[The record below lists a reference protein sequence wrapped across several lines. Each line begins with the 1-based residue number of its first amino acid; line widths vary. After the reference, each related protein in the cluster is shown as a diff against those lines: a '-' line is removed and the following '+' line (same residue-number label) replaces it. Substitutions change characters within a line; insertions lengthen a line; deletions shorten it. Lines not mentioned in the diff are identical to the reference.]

1 MIKIGQTCIKR
12 YTRQQNAT
20 LNRMALIEKIF
31 NPLSSFHHKRISRYL
46 CELDIEKI
54 IDIGAHKGEFLEK
67 MLKIE
72 KVNSFYAF
80 EPQRNIFNELSKKF
94 SKNKKVTLFNYAMDE
109 EITKKKLKINKLS
122 MTSSLAEIN
131 ENSLYLKFKNFLTL
145 AKSNFEDEY
154 EVQTSTIDKIFEGI
168 NLRKTLLKIDVEGFE
183 ISVIKGSQ
191 VKLRQIPFILL
202 ENQFGN
208 HYKNNNFN
216 DIIKLLSEKNFE
228 IDKKFIFPTMHY
240 QDVLFKKI

>member
-1 MIKIGQTCIKR
+1 
-12 YTRQQNAT
+12 
-20 LNRMALIEKIF
+20 MAFIEKIF
-31 NPLSSFHHKRISRYL
+31 NPLSTFHHKRIYKYL

-72 KVNSFYAF
+72 KVNTFYAF
-80 EPQRNIFNELSKKF
+80 EPQKNIFNELSEKF
-94 SKNKKVTLFNYAMDE
+94 SNNKKVTLFNYAMDE
-109 EITKKKLKINKLS
+109 EIAKKKLKINRLS

-131 ENSLYLKFKNFLTL
+131 EKSLYLKFKNFLTR

-154 EVQTSTIDKIFEGI
+154 EVQTNTVDKIFEGI
-168 NLRKTLLKIDVEGFE
+168 NLKKTLLKIDVEGFE
-183 ISVIKGSQ
+183 INVLKGSQ
-191 VKLRQIPFILL
+191 TKLKEIPFILL

-208 HYKNNNFN
+208 HYKNYNFN
-216 DIIKLLSEKNFE
+216 EIIKLLSNQNFK
-228 IDKKFIFPTMHY
+228 ICKKFIFPTMHY

>member
-1 MIKIGQTCIKR
+1 
-12 YTRQQNAT
+12 
-20 LNRMALIEKIF
+20 MALIEKIF
-31 NPLSSFHHKRISRYL
+31 NPISTFHHKRISRHL
-46 CELDIEKI
+46 KELDIEKI

-80 EPQRNIFNELSKKF
+80 EPQKNIFNELSEKF
-94 SKNKKVTLFNYAMDE
+94 SKNKKVTLFNYAMDD

-131 ENSLYLKFKNFLTL
+131 ENSLYLKFKNFLTQ

-154 EVQTSTIDKIFEGI
+154 EVQTNTIDKIFEGMS
-168 NLRKTLLKIDVEGFE
+168 LKKTLLKIDVEGFE

-191 VKLRQIPFILL
+191 VKLKEIPFILL

-208 HYKNNNFN
+208 HYKNNNFK
-216 DIIKLLSEKNFE
+216 DIINILSKQNFE
-228 IDKKFIFPTMHY
+228 IYKKFIFPTLHY